1 MYHQG
6 LTALCTHMSSGPLV
20 DSLDQLISSLLLPVP
35 PHFLDG
41 LVGSVDEL
49 SPSGLSCDVCSALV
63 WLFDDA

>member
-1 MYHQG
+1 
-6 LTALCTHMSSGPLV
+6 MSSGPLV

-35 PHFLDG
+35 LHFLDG

>member
-1 MYHQG
+1 
-6 LTALCTHMSSGPLV
+6 MSSGPLV

-49 SPSGLSCDVCSALV
+49 SPSGLLCDVCSALV
-63 WLFDDA
+63 WLFDDE